1 MNVSSDSQVDFV
13 IDDIVAHEPYKG
25 MSDTNNY
32 TAYGPP
38 NDEQFPLISSATA
51 APTVS
56 GSHTPTPG
64 VHITM
69 PGSTAEP
76 STSRGHMSNI
86 ADTTPASE
94 PISLTTSVRQVA
106 MGLIDGAPAMRPG
119 SLSTMGSYGD
129 TSATGFSGPSAIAL
143 ISGDGG
149 HLTTTFSGR
158 LL

>member
-1 MNVSSDSQVDFV
+1 MDVSSDRQVDFV

-64 VHITM
+64 VHPTT
-69 PGSTAEP
+69 PGSAAEP
-76 STSRGHMSNI
+76 SISRGHMSNV

-94 PISLTTSVRQVA
+94 LISLTTSVRPVA
-106 MGLIDGAPAMRPG
+106 D
-119 SLSTMGSYGD
+119 LSM
-129 TSATGFSGPSAIAL
+129 A
-143 ISGDGG
+143 
-149 HLTTTFSGR
+149 HR
-158 LL
+158 R